1 MTKHSS
7 KGSWEF
13 LKGDEEEDS
22 RQRKV
27 LLWEAPYCV
36 NAIELEWLMSGG
48 EKELPEEPHPCLRRP
63 DPPRSSPEFLKI

>member
-48 EKELPEEPHPCLRRP
+48 EKIIHRITHSLNE
-63 DPPRSSPEFLKI
+63 IY